1 VNLRP
6 LIQRGR
12 SSRKSGF
19 TILEFVIAV
28 GVALLLTGVFALFSE
43 STGRILASLTQQSAH
58 NQTAGNGVEFMV
70 GRVRQA
76 NSVSVDGT
84 GNTLTLS
91 FDDDPSVDSDGDKKA
106 WNDRDHW
113 EQFTYLDS
121 DTNANTLANN
131 YIVYSPN
138 TNLSATS
145 ILVPSSTRKIS
156 GLPIF
161 TLASSNT
168 VLINFGLLTTNATPF
183 SQAIEI
189 RTRAVLR
196 NKLQ

>member
-1 VNLRP
+1 M
-6 LIQRGR
+6 
-12 SSRKSGF
+12 SGF

-28 GVALLLTGVFALFSE
+28 ALAILLTGVFALFSE

-58 NQTAGNGVEFMV
+58 NQTAGNGVEFIV
-70 GRVRQA
+70 GRVREA
-76 NSVSVDGT
+76 NTAAVDAS

-91 FDDDPSVDSDGDKKA
+91 FDDNPSVDSDGDKKT
-106 WNDRDHW
+106 WNDRDHY

-131 YIVYSPN
+131 YIIYKPN
-138 TNLSATS
+138 TNVSTSS
-145 ILVPSSTRKIS
+145 ILVPSSTRKLS
-156 GLPIF
+156 GLNIF
-161 TLASSNT
+161 SLVGSNM

-189 RTRAVLR
+189 RTQVVLR
-196 NKLQ
+196 NKIL